1 MGKKEIPVV
10 IGLVDGV
17 TTMAHHVL
25 LNTIPDATHHVTQII
40 SCGLFIACFL

>member
-1 MGKKEIPVV
+1 MGEKEPPAV

-25 LNTIPDATHHVTQII
+25 LNRIPDAIH
-40 SCGLFIACFL
+40 FLQWMLLKL